1 MTCAGD
7 AVVLREVGTAHEEVE
22 ARGYLPEGAV
32 VGSVYAERYERDE
45 VCGQRRST
53 WRLVPLVEAHP

>member
-1 MTCAGD
+1 M
-7 AVVLREVGTAHEEVE
+7 LREVGTAHEEVE